1 VRGAAPA
8 PGAGA
13 VRARRGRRAA
23 ARRGRHQAARPPRE
37 SADHRLAQL
46 GRGGDVAA
54 RSGSKKLTLT
64 SSLSLSIAVACEP
77 AVPAAARSAAFVKS
91 SRNSETGAT
100 ARNQQMVSGAGAGHV
115 MVPIEMCPLAVSTCS
130 SSERE
135 AIELDRRSI
144 YLSHEH
150 LKSFKGID
158 GGRQRGSL
166 VVGNSAPSG

>member
-1 VRGAAPA
+1 
-8 PGAGA
+8 
-13 VRARRGRRAA
+13 
-23 ARRGRHQAARPPRE
+23 
-37 SADHRLAQL
+37 
-46 GRGGDVAA
+46 
-54 RSGSKKLTLT
+54 
-64 SSLSLSIAVACEP
+64 
-77 AVPAAARSAAFVKS
+77 
-91 SRNSETGAT
+91 
-100 ARNQQMVSGAGAGHV
+100 

-130 SSERE
+130 SIERE